1 MLVPQGNHLTTLPGD
16 GTTGVTALAIALLRV
31 VDPRNESETLADF
44 GVGYLFLAPIEVG
57 LLTTVPVLLAH
68 GHGGGWQR

>member
-1 MLVPQGNHLTTLPGD
+1 M
-16 GTTGVTALAIALLRV
+16 AIALLRV